1 METKYR
7 SEIELMETMGDRIRM
22 LRQESG
28 MTQVVI
34 AKRLNVKPTT
44 YNSWERNASMPKH
57 EKVLELADLFETT
70 LDYLYGRTDDRK
82 TTLDEYKMEQM
93 VDNKILS
100 ILGLSKEEIA
110 GLSKKD
116 FDRIIDYTKL
126 VIQAHENELKNKD
139 TQ

>member
-1 METKYR
+1 METTYR

-22 LRQESG
+22 LRTETG
-28 MTQVVI
+28 MTQVAV
-34 AKRLNVKPTT
+34 AERLRVKPTT

-70 LDYLYGRTDDRK
+70 LDYMYGRTQDK
-82 TTLDEYKMEQM
+82 HVSLDEYKVEQM
-93 VDNKILS
+93 VDNKILR

-110 GLSKKD
+110 ALSKKD

-139 TQ
+139 TD

>member
-1 METKYR
+1 MEIMHR
-7 SEIELMETMGDRIRM
+7 SESELMETMGDRIRT

-28 MTQVVI
+28 MTQVAI
-34 AKRLNVKPTT
+34 AKRLNVRPTT

-70 LDYLYGRTDDRK
+70 LDYMYGRTQDRK
-82 TTLDEYKMEQM
+82 VTLDEYKMEQM
-93 VDNKILS
+93 VDNKILR
-100 ILGLSKEEIA
+100 ILGLTKEEIA

-139 TQ
+139 TK